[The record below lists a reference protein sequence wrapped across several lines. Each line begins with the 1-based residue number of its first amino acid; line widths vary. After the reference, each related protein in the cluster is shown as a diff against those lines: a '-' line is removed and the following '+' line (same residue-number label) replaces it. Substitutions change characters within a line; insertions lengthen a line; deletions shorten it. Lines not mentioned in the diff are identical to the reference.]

1 MRNTLY
7 KTDKRTYVPGTPAAP
22 ESPGQPYKPA
32 RTVFEDRTTCGYAPD
47 SITRIDGSA
56 QSGGTGSSIS
66 GRASYSYVCTTRRVA
81 VTYPEQPYIPPRK
94 SIRRTP
100 SQTLIDYQVGW
111 TGRARSIA
119 SVYGSARCK
128 FRVPKQAQG
137 VVVGLNTEYHEI
149 GYQDIQWAWYVASGI
164 ARVIEQGTVRLV
176 FGPVT
181 ILNELRV
188 DVVGSAAQYYVDDV
202 LVYQTTNGSV
212 GLLHLDAALYVAGD
226 YVDSPVLEGL
236 DVSDGSGRM
245 LPVFGFGAENNAARG
260 YGVLPAVI
268 GAGGIAL
275 AADGVSPIRSAGVG
289 RLLPAIGV
297 GSDYAYSFGEGI
309 LLPVTGY
316 ASADELAPEF
326 SIGDGA
332 LFPVIGYGSGYTV
345 EGGRGEALLPAVL
358 GLASQDPYAAGTGV
372 IRPVVAF
379 GKEGFRDEAQAAF
392 AGVTK
397 QRATLFGETL
407 VVFSANGAVASLL
420 RFGGGALNVSLSESL
435 IAHLTPTLAGVLGT
449 ALLQRAVVTDGI
461 PLFDAFATWAL
472 NVENGGSTRY
482 ENYDFNSFASLNG
495 AYYGCKADGVY
506 LLEGDTD
513 SGNAI
518 QAMLSF
524 GKQDFGTSAFKH
536 ISNAYIG
543 VSSTGK
549 LVLRVIAEGESY
561 DYVARASDERLRT
574 QRFDTGRG
582 LRVNQLEFE
591 LYNQDG
597 DNFELASVEFAVLPV
612 KRRI

>member
-1 MRNTLY
+1 
-7 KTDKRTYVPGTPAAP
+7 
-22 ESPGQPYKPA
+22 
-32 RTVFEDRTTCGYAPD
+32 
-47 SITRIDGSA
+47 
-56 QSGGTGSSIS
+56 
-66 GRASYSYVCTTRRVA
+66 
-81 VTYPEQPYIPPRK
+81 
-94 SIRRTP
+94 
-100 SQTLIDYQVGW
+100 
-111 TGRARSIA
+111 
-119 SVYGSARCK
+119 
-128 FRVPKQAQG
+128 VPKQAQG

-345 EGGRGEALLPAVL
+345 EGGRGEALLPASAEVSSL
-358 GLASQDPYAAGTGV
+358 AYLHQHPKTHTRPVRVSYARWSRSVKRVSGTKPRPRSLALPNSGLPCSVRHSLSSQPTGLSLPSCGLAAG
-372 IRPVVAF
+372 
-379 GKEGFRDEAQAAF
+379 
-392 AGVTK
+392 
-397 QRATLFGETL
+397 
-407 VVFSANGAVASLL
+407 
-420 RFGGGALNVSLSESL
+420 
-435 IAHLTPTLAGVLGT
+435 H
-449 ALLQRAVVTDGI
+449 
-461 PLFDAFATWAL
+461 
-472 NVENGGSTRY
+472 
-482 ENYDFNSFASLNG
+482 
-495 AYYGCKADGVY
+495 
-506 LLEGDTD
+506 
-513 SGNAI
+513 
-518 QAMLSF
+518 
-524 GKQDFGTSAFKH
+524 
-536 ISNAYIG
+536 
-543 VSSTGK
+543 
-549 LVLRVIAEGESY
+549 
-561 DYVARASDERLRT
+561 
-574 QRFDTGRG
+574 
-582 LRVNQLEFE
+582 
-591 LYNQDG
+591 
-597 DNFELASVEFAVLPV
+597 
-612 KRRI
+612 